1 MNNLNRRGYLTVE
14 VILASVVAVSIA
26 IFLMEITIKLVN
38 VTDDA
43 YVNTELLTDK
53 ALIIKNIKSGIEEDI
68 KNGGGISSIRL
79 ASGRQPM
86 INISFCNS
94 AYNRGVYISSNKL
107 IYKNTN
113 DNTELYSKDLNDKYL
128 SSYSIS
134 STTGTINN
142 NEYVLFKVTGVNKF
156 SEDNFEADI
165 IVLNKKTC

>member
-26 IFLMEITIKLVN
+26 IFLMNITIKLVD
-38 VTDDA
+38 VTDDV

-68 KNGGGISSIRL
+68 KNGGGISSIEL
-79 ASGRQPM
+79 TSGRQSM

-113 DNTELYSKDLNDKYL
+113 DNTELYSKDLSKYL
-128 SSYSIS
+128 SGYSVS